1 MINILCH
8 TPFTLLPSIKFGKIE
23 MRLFKVFILL
33 SYAIFTGSVFAQTS
47 IELVKVAGNLN
58 KPLAMVQPTGD
69 SRLFIIEQD
78 GLIKILENGIITG
91 IFLDLSK
98 KIVKLNK
105 DYDERG
111 LLGLAFHPDFKNN
124 GRFFVAYSAPIE
136 QYKSTVIQG
145 DYSHVNAIEEFTAA
159 SRTPGLVNP
168 DSGKLI
174 QALPWPHFN
183 HNGHWIGFGPDHK
196 LYIATGDGGYA
207 NEWAPASKAHNYN
220 SQKLDNYFG
229 KILRL
234 DIDQK
239 IEGKSYTI
247 PPDNPVIKITGAL
260 PEIWSFGLR
269 DPWRCSFDQAG
280 SQRLFC
286 GDVQQDSFEAVKI
299 IVKGE
304 NMGWPVVEGRMHCF
318 NWESPRAHGLDCD
331 KTGINPAII
340 EYPNCTAVPAGCKG
354 ISVTG
359 GFVNRGS
366 NPKLQGKYIFG
377 DWSKRFD
384 QNDGQIFL
392 ATASSGGEWSM
403 ESPQVS
409 MQNMPPNKK
418 LPFVLAFAKDS
429 KGEVYVLTELHRN
442 RNVYFEDAIYMI

>member
-1 MINILCH
+1 
-8 TPFTLLPSIKFGKIE
+8 
-23 MRLFKVFILL
+23 MRFFRVFIFSIYSL
-33 SYAIFTGSVFAQTS
+33 ITGLALAQTS
-47 IELVKVAGNLN
+47 IELVKVAGDLN
-58 KPLAMVQPTGD
+58 KPLAMVQPAGD

-78 GLIKILENGIITG
+78 GLIKILENGKITG

-98 KIVKLNK
+98 KIVALNK

-124 GRFFVAYSAPIE
+124 GRFFVSYSAPLE
-136 QYKSTVIQG
+136 RHQG
-145 DYSHVNAIEEFTAA
+145 VAIPADYSHVNVVEEFKATSGIAG
-159 SRTPGLVNP
+159 TVNP

-174 QALPWPHFN
+174 QSLPWPHFN
-183 HNGHWIGFGPDHK
+183 HNGHWIGFGPDRK

-207 NEWAPASKAHNYN
+207 SEWVPAAKAHNYN

-234 DIDQK
+234 DVDRK
-239 IEGKSYTI
+239 IEGKSYTV
-247 PPDNPVIKITGAL
+247 PPDNPFINNIGAL
-260 PEIWSFGLR
+260 PEIWSYGLR

-280 SQRLFC
+280 SQHLFC

-304 NMGWPVVEGRMHCF
+304 NMGWPVVEGRMRCF
-318 NWESPRAHGLDCD
+318 NWDSPRAHDLDCN
-331 KTGINPAII
+331 KSSINPAIL
-340 EYPNCTAVPAGCKG
+340 EYPNCTAVPTGCKG

-359 GFVNRGS
+359 GYVNRGS
-366 NPKLQGKYIFG
+366 DPKLQGKYIFG

-392 ATASSGGEWSM
+392 ARTGSGGQWLM

-409 MQNMPPNKK
+409 MKNMPPNKK
-418 LPFVLAFAKDS
+418 LPFVLAFAQDS
-429 KGEVYVLTELHRN
+429 NGDVYVLTALHSKRN
-442 RNVYFEDAIYMI
+442 AVFEDAIYLIKAD